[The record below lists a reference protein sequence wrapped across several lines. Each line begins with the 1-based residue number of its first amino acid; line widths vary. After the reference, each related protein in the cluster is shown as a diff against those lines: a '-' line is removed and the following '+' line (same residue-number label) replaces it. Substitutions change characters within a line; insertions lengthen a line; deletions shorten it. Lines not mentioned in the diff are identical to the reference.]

1 MKMKFHVITVCVII
15 LCAIV
20 TVDAKNATKKTKQIT
35 SIADLNIFNEQ
46 LVKIT
51 NKAIPV

>member
-20 TVDAKNATKKTKQIT
+20 TVDAKKRNQKNEAN
-35 SIADLNIFNEQ
+35 NIDC
-46 LVKIT
+46 
-51 NKAIPV
+51 